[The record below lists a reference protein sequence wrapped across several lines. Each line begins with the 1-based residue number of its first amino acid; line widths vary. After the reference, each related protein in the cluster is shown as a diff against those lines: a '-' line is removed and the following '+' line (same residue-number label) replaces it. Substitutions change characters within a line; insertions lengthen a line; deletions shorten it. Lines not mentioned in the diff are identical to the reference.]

1 MPKQSASFDKFRIE
15 AFSDTVVAIVL
26 VAMSLHLRIPDSLTA
41 DTTAEFARQITAYAM
56 SFLVLGIMWVN
67 HRQLAATLDSAPR
80 GYQWLNLNVLFWMTL
95 IPLTTAHVADR
106 TSDPTALALY
116 SGLFAIAS
124 LSLTLLR
131 YVLSRQRPDN
141 PDLAL
146 VNFAM
151 SYRSLAAGLIYAA
164 GAPLAFITPYA
175 AWACLILV
183 PLMFFVPLGPAKD
196 RP

>member
-1 MPKQSASFDKFRIE
+1 MPKQFASLDKIRVE

-26 VAMSLHLRIPDSLTA
+26 VAMSLHLRIPDTLTD
-41 DTTAEFARQITAYAM
+41 DTVAEFARQISAYAM
-56 SFLVLGIMWVN
+56 SFLFLGIVWVN

-95 IPLTTAHVADR
+95 VPLTTAHVADR
-106 TSDPTALALY
+106 TSDPAALALY
-116 SGLFAIAS
+116 SGLFAIVS
-124 LSLTLLR
+124 LSLTVLR

-141 PDLAL
+141 VALAR

-164 GAPLAFITPYA
+164 GAPLAYITHYA

-183 PLMFFVPLGPAKD
+183 PLMFFVPVNPNREQA
-196 RP
+196 